1 MNHPRP
7 LHPMREGGDFMLQ
20 MYRTESGGRL
30 TEVRKAGGGCWIS
43 LIDPTEEEIRQVI
56 EEWKLP
62 PHVIRDPLDINER
75 SRIEREG
82 EALLVIVD
90 IPIDRETD
98 SPEERY
104 GTIPLGMVVHEEVFI
119 TVCLRDNPILQ
130 DFIQGRVREFFTYK
144 KTRFVLQ
151 LLRRMALY
159 YLEDLKRINQKTDD
173 IEKELQQS
181 LKNKELFT
189 LLSLE
194 KSLVYFMTS
203 LNSNNLVMEKLLRN
217 RYLPMFK
224 EDEDLLEDTLI
235 EIKQALEMS
244 QIYSSILSG
253 MMDAFASVISN
264 NQNNVMKALTSITII
279 LSVPIMLASLYG
291 MNVPLPFQENPQ
303 AFAAILFLSL
313 LLSFLTALIFWKK
326 RFF

>member
-1 MNHPRP
+1 M
-7 LHPMREGGDFMLQ
+7 
-20 MYRTESGGRL
+20 
-30 TEVRKAGGGCWIS
+30 
-43 LIDPTEEEIRQVI
+43 
-56 EEWKLP
+56 
-62 PHVIRDPLDINER
+62 
-75 SRIEREG
+75 
-82 EALLVIVD
+82 IVD
-90 IPIDRETD
+90 IPIYRETD

-130 DFIQGRVREFFTYK
+130 DFIRGRVRQFFTYK

-151 LLRRMALY
+151 LLHRMALY
-159 YLEDLKRINQKTDD
+159 YLEDLKKINQKTDD

-194 KSLVYFMTS
+194 KSFVYFMTS

-224 EDEDLLEDTLI
+224 EDEELLEDTLI

-264 NQNNVMKALTSITII
+264 NQNHVMKALTSITII

>member
-1 MNHPRP
+1 
-7 LHPMREGGDFMLQ
+7 MLQ
-20 MYRTESGGRL
+20 IYRTGTGGKL
-30 TEVRKAGGGCWIS
+30 TEVNKAGRGCWIS
-43 LIDPTEEEIRQVI
+43 LIDPTEEEIRQVVA
-56 EEWKLP
+56 EWNLP

-104 GTIPLGMVVHEEVFI
+104 GTIPLGVVVHEEVFI

-130 DFIQGRVREFFTYK
+130 DFIRGRVREFFTYK

-159 YLEDLKRINQKTDD
+159 YLEDLKKINQKTDD

-264 NQNNVMKALTSITII
+264 NQNNVTKALTSITII

>member
-1 MNHPRP
+1 
-7 LHPMREGGDFMLQ
+7 MLQ
-20 MYRTESGGRL
+20 IYRTGTGGKL

-43 LIDPTEEEIRQVI
+43 LIDPTEEEIRQVVA
-56 EEWKLP
+56 EWNLP

-82 EALLVIVD
+82 DALLVIVD

-104 GTIPLGMVVHEEVFI
+104 GTIPLGVVVHEEVFI

-130 DFIQGRVREFFTYK
+130 DFIRGRVREFFTYK

-159 YLEDLKRINQKTDD
+159 YLEDLKKINQKTDD

-264 NQNNVMKALTSITII
+264 NQNNVTKALTSITII